1 MTTNEIKAI
10 QAEIGTVPDGI
21 WGAKSKAACRD
32 YLLSLREITH
42 WPDADDASMRRFFGA
57 PGDEAALVPLDVSEL
72 DVRYDGTRVKT
83 IRCHRKVASSLRAAL
98 EEIYSGPEAKILRSY
113 AGCYNNR
120 PMRGAKRASK
130 HAWGVAIDLSILRNG
145 YSTPWPSIAT
155 MPFVVIKAF
164 ARQGWVGLSWT
175 KGSDAMHF
183 QATQP

>member
-1 MTTNEIKAI
+1 MTANEIKAI
-10 QAEIGTVPDGI
+10 QTEIGVMPDGI
-21 WGAKSKAACRD
+21 WGAKSKAACRQ
-32 YLLSLREITH
+32 YLLALRTLTY
-42 WPDADDASMRRFFGA
+42 WPVADDASMTRFYGA
-57 PGDEAALVPLDVSEL
+57 AGDESMLYNLDVSEL

-83 IRCHRKVASSLRAAL
+83 IRCHKKVAASLRAVL
-98 EEIYSGPEAKILRSY
+98 EDIYAGPEAKILRSY

-120 PMRGAKRASK
+120 PMRGAKRPSK

-155 MPFVVIKAF
+155 MPFEVIKAF